1 MSYINDTLWHRYRMA
16 FPDDGLPMMYW
27 QQDSD
32 AQLERLMERA
42 IKDGRPITPDDLLKA
57 QGMNPTGPDDVA

>member
-1 MSYINDTLWHRYRMA
+1 MMS
-16 FPDDGLPMMYW
+16 W